1 MTLSR
6 PAAPPTRAAS
16 RAAAPMGALG
26 RYLHH
31 PQPRVAAA
39 NLLALVVGWNTP
51 LYPLM
56 LRWAAGPEVWP
67 TGWLTLLSCP
77 LFLAVPWLARR
88 NPMAGL
94 ALLASAGTLNTLFCA
109 WVLGP
114 GTGIALFLPPC
125 ALLAALL
132 HRPQERS
139 LMLGL
144 LGLIL
149 AVAVLCAWMPV
160 PPLLTMPTEAAARVL
175 AMNAGSVLCLSLVMA
190 LRYARL
196 LEGEGR

>member
-1 MTLSR
+1 MTLPPPSA
-6 PAAPPTRAAS
+6 PGSPHAAG
-16 RAAAPMGALG
+16 PMGRLG

-51 LYPLM
+51 FYPLM
-56 LRWAAGPEVWP
+56 LRWAAGPDAWP

-77 LFLAVPWLARR
+77 FFLAVPWVARR
-88 NPMAGL
+88 YPTAGL

-132 HRPQERS
+132 HRKQERRW
-139 LMLGL
+139 MLAL

-149 AVAVLCAWMPV
+149 AVAVFCAWMPV
-160 PPLLTMPTEAAARVL
+160 PPLLTLPPEAAARVL

-196 LEGEGR
+196 LEGADARGE